1 MATTSRRDNPRRPGP
16 VGGKGPQG
24 LPNPFKGGFQN
35 LFNRGNNEAGGRLR
49 ASRNAVRQELLREG
63 RRKGALGGDLRAVDS
78 QSDGDWG
85 AMFEFD
91 PDLVAAFDKN
101 MRFFKHMF
109 SVDNVLAPL
118 PTPLRR
124 SLSRNFGL
132 FTRVFTQF
140 VDRRETRNLRA
151 SIPGLAQ
158 LQEIADETEIER
170 MQDFRKKQLDAMAK
184 AKAEADKNKKKVAAA
199 K

>member
-16 VGGKGPQG
+16 GAGKGPQG
-24 LPNPFKGGFQN
+24 LPNPFNRGFQN
-35 LFNRGNNEAGGRLR
+35 PFNRGNNEGGGRLR
-49 ASRNAVRQELLREG
+49 ASRNAVRQALLREG
-63 RRKGALGGDLRAVDS
+63 RRKGALGADVRAVDGQADS
-78 QSDGDWG
+78 DWG

-158 LQEIADETEIER
+158 LQEIADETEHER
-170 MQDFRKKQLDAMAK
+170 MQEFRKKHLDAMAK
-184 AKAEADKNKKKVAAA
+184 AKAEADKNRKKAAAA